1 MFEKHIKRTKFLLI
15 LQYIAVAILAIMLF
29 TLLYTIYQSS
39 EMSEGDISSL
49 YIALL
54 PILPLMALSA
64 MCLYGLL
71 KKKIWSLKLLI
82 LQYSLQLIGFET
94 TEFSL
99 SFSSGVQ
106 LPISISVN
114 GVTLTLDLLAML
126 AIWFSYTSLK
136 FLNRANKALNPTF

>member
-1 MFEKHIKRTKFLLI
+1 M
-15 LQYIAVAILAIMLF
+15 AILAIMLF
-29 TLLYTIYQSS
+29 ALPYTIYQAYQSS

-54 PILPLMALSA
+54 PILPLMAVSA

-82 LQYSLQLIGFET
+82 LQYSLQLVGFET
-94 TEFSL
+94 AEFSL

-106 LPISISVN
+106 FPISIGVN
-114 GVTLTLDLLAML
+114 GATLTLDLLAML
-126 AIWFSYTSLK
+126 AIWVSYTSFK
-136 FLNRANKALNPTF
+136 FLNGANKALNLTL